1 MTTKRLRQQ
10 IKELERELEGRNE
23 EENVRSRISYITP
36 VRNVPTFSGNE
47 DNDRISV
54 DDWIEEIQNVMK
66 SRHMNKEETIDFIY
80 SHLTGL
86 AKEEIKYRSNKER
99 RDPTKVLRILSEAF
113 GEKQGIT
120 VIQRNFFDRKQRE
133 GESLREYSYALLSLL
148 KKITVKNADI
158 IPNPDLTLCEQFAQ
172 NVNDNS
178 LRRELKRLIRQHPE
192 MNFLDF
198 RDEAI
203 LYSED
208 EEKSNSTRIPEKYTV
223 RETKPEATHKPD
235 RGELDKLLE
244 VIKRQEHNID
254 NLTKL
259 LEQQSVSQSKQQNK
273 PFSRPQFRRRCYF
286 CNSEN
291 HLQRDCPQNFNYTKN
306 QNSGK

>member
-1 MTTKRLRQQ
+1 M
-10 IKELERELEGRNE
+10 
-23 EENVRSRISYITP
+23 
-36 VRNVPTFSGNE
+36 
-47 DNDRISV
+47 
-54 DDWIEEIQNVMK
+54 
-66 SRHMNKEETIDFIY
+66 
-80 SHLTGL
+80 
-86 AKEEIKYRSNKER
+86 
-99 RDPTKVLRILSEAF
+99 
-113 GEKQGIT
+113 
-120 VIQRNFFDRKQRE
+120 
-133 GESLREYSYALLSLL
+133 
-148 KKITVKNADI
+148 KKITVKNVDI

-208 EEKSNSTRIPEKYTV
+208 EEKSKSTRIPEKYIV

-235 RGELDKLLE
+235 RRELDKLLE

-259 LEQQSVSQSKQQNK
+259 LEQQSVSQSKQQNR

-286 CNSEN
+286 CKSEN
-291 HLQRDCPQNFNYTKN
+291 HLQRDCPKNCNYTKN